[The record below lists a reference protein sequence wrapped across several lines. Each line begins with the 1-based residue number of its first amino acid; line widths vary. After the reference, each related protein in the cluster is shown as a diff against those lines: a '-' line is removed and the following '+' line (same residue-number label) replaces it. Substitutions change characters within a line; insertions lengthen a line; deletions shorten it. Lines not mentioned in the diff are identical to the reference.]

1 MMSSARNLS
10 VSPRVALAAVPFL
23 LAASVQAYT
32 RSQYSYNGLAQTP
45 QMGWDNWNAFGCAVS
60 ADLLEE
66 QARLIV
72 ALGLRDLGYTYV
84 VLDDCWSAGRNDQG
98 VLVPDATKF
107 PRGMAAV
114 ADGLHAQ
121 GLRFGMYSSAGRYT
135 CGMYEGSLGHEA
147 VDARTWAAWG
157 VDYLKY
163 DNCFNTGQAGT
174 QALSA
179 ARFRVMSDALAASGR
194 AMLYALC
201 NWGEDYPWNWAST
214 QANSWR
220 ISGDVYDSYDRPDD
234 RCPCDGED
242 AFNCGLPGFHC
253 STLNIINKAS
263 FVVSKAQPGAWND
276 LDMLTVGLGG
286 QTDAEYV
293 SQFSLWSAVKSP
305 LINGADFT
313 RIHPLSLSILTTAA
327 VIAVNQDPLGSS
339 AARRWLRKSA
349 DELDAWGRPATQQLW
364 AGSLNSTT
372 GQEADAVVVLLNG
385 HAEPAAME
393 ASLAD
398 IFIDGGTAGT
408 APQAN
413 MAWEVRD
420 LWAYRM
426 SEAEATALL
435 ARANATVGG
444 HGLMAPGYNTTSHY
458 YNATQMSYAEG
469 LEHRSELLLGKVI
482 GTVQPQGSI
491 TATVE
496 GHGAAMFRLRALADP
511 PRMREL

>member
-1 MMSSARNLS
+1 M
-10 VSPRVALAAVPFL
+10 
-23 LAASVQAYT
+23 
-32 RSQYSYNGLAQTP
+32 
-45 QMGWDNWNAFGCAVS
+45 
-60 ADLLEE
+60 
-66 QARLIV
+66 

-234 RCPCDGED
+234 RCPWC
-242 AFNCGLPGFHC
+242 
-253 STLNIINKAS
+253 
-263 FVVSKAQPGAWND
+263 V
-276 LDMLTVGLGG
+276 
-286 QTDAEYV
+286 
-293 SQFSLWSAVKSP
+293 
-305 LINGADFT
+305 
-313 RIHPLSLSILTTAA
+313 
-327 VIAVNQDPLGSS
+327 
-339 AARRWLRKSA
+339 
-349 DELDAWGRPATQQLW
+349 
-364 AGSLNSTT
+364 
-372 GQEADAVVVLLNG
+372 
-385 HAEPAAME
+385 
-393 ASLAD
+393 
-398 IFIDGGTAGT
+398 
-408 APQAN
+408 
-413 MAWEVRD
+413 
-420 LWAYRM
+420 
-426 SEAEATALL
+426 
-435 ARANATVGG
+435 
-444 HGLMAPGYNTTSHY
+444 
-458 YNATQMSYAEG
+458 
-469 LEHRSELLLGKVI
+469 
-482 GTVQPQGSI
+482 
-491 TATVE
+491 
-496 GHGAAMFRLRALADP
+496 GAAP
-511 PRMREL
+511 